1 MRPFISGVNET
12 QFPDPVAMDM
22 YATGMFPLPHL
33 NEESN
38 KMNEKI
44 KLLALADDF
53 RGAVKLQ
60 ELRLWGIWGIVLIA
74 MVQTLV
80 VVQSKYELA
89 HYKRTIF

>member
-12 QFPDPVAMDM
+12 QFPGPVAMDM
-22 YATGMFPLPHL
+22 YATGMFPLLHL

-74 MVQTLV
+74 MV
-80 VVQSKYELA
+80 
-89 HYKRTIF
+89 